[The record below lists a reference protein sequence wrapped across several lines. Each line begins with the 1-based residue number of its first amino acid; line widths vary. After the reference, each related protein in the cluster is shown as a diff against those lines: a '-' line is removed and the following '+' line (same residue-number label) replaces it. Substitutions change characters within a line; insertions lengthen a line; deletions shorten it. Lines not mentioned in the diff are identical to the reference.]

1 MALEILINYITQF
14 ISTIGY
20 AGIFVLMTLES
31 MIAPIPSEAV
41 MPFAGFL
48 VASGRFSFS
57 NVIIISSIGSIVG
70 SLVSYYLG
78 YFGGQP
84 LIKKFGKYLFLE
96 EQHLDWTTHFF
107 EKYGTATIFVSR
119 FIPVVRH
126 VISIPAGYAKM
137 DIAQFVIY
145 TFIGA
150 TLWNG
155 FLTYVGLRL
164 GENWDIIRSY
174 TKILDIAVIGVIVL
188 GLAVWILL
196 HFRRKAVHK
205 TG

>member
-84 LIKKFGKYLFLE
+84 LIKKFGKF
-96 EQHLDWTTHFF
+96 
-107 EKYGTATIFVSR
+107 
-119 FIPVVRH
+119 
-126 VISIPAGYAKM
+126 
-137 DIAQFVIY
+137 
-145 TFIGA
+145 
-150 TLWNG
+150 
-155 FLTYVGLRL
+155 
-164 GENWDIIRSY
+164 
-174 TKILDIAVIGVIVL
+174 
-188 GLAVWILL
+188 
-196 HFRRKAVHK
+196 
-205 TG
+205 